1 MSNHHNGL
9 MKFLAGHFQKTQYI
23 AAGSAVKVSSR
34 FVGQDDSRF
43 RNKGAGNRYTLLLT
57 TGQIVRHTVQL
68 FIESQHFHD
77 FIHEMLINGITIQLH
92 RQNNIFIDVQHRNK
106 IVILKDKTDVAS
118 AEDGKLF
125 ILEFRQFFS
134 FYFDTA
140 GSWSI
145 QTSHHIQKCGF
156 STARSTNNS
165 HELPILNGEGYA
177 IQCFRNIGL

>member
-1 MSNHHNGL
+1 
-9 MKFLAGHFQKTQYI
+9 
-23 AAGSAVKVSSR
+23 
-34 FVGQDDSRF
+34 
-43 RNKGAGNRYTLLLT
+43 
-57 TGQIVRHTVQL
+57 
-68 FIESQHFHD
+68 
-77 FIHEMLINGITIQLH
+77 MLINGITIQLH
-92 RQNNIFIDVQHRNK
+92 RQNNIFINVQHRNK

-140 GSWSI
+140 GSWPI
-145 QTSHHIQKCGF
+145 QSAHHIQKCGF

-165 HELPILNGEGYA
+165 HKLPILNGEGYA